1 MCVAASKGVWKWV
14 KSIQR
19 LNDVRCVSAEIAVA
33 LGLPAPPLAR
43 APPKIHQPENLFVFP
58 LFTAFGDTGVDY
70 FLAHYTYHL
79 NTSMTLINLV
89 NRSTSYTDEPG

>member
-1 MCVAASKGVWKWV
+1 MCKC
-14 KSIQR
+14 R
-19 LNDVRCVSAEIAVA
+19 IAVA
-33 LGLPAPPLAR
+33 LGLPAPPCTCGR
-43 APPKIHQPENLFVFP
+43 ATQNSPAENLFIFP

-70 FLAHYTYHL
+70 FLAQYTYHL